1 MRKITVL
8 GGDQRFLYTAKLLQ
22 NSGFSVTLCGFDD
35 FPITLSG
42 DIVLP
47 LPFSRDKSFIS
58 MPNFDLPIADFLYT
72 VSENTTV
79 FGGMLTESFCNAV
92 REKGAIPVDYYD
104 ADLILKNA
112 ALTAQGVLMTIKQQ
126 TELPFSS
133 VKAAV
138 TGFGRTGKEIALA
151 LQKAGISVCCAARR
165 QESREAAAAL
175 GIEAVDFPYLFAHL
189 PEWNLLINTVP
200 SPIFT
205 RDVLQNARK
214 GTVILEIASPPFGTD
229 FDFCAEFGIK
239 AVKALGLPGKCTPKA
254 AGEIIA
260 EKIIEYYK

>member
-1 MRKITVL
+1 MRRITVL
-8 GGDQRFLYTAKLLQ
+8 GGDRRFFYTAEALQ
-22 NSGFSVTLCGFDD
+22 SSGFSVALCGFDD
-35 FPITLSG
+35 FPIVLSG

-58 MPNFDLPIADFLYT
+58 MPNFDLPIADFLRA
-72 VSENTTV
+72 VPQNTTV
-79 FGGMLTESFCNAV
+79 FGGMLTEPFCNAL
-92 REKGAIPVDYYD
+92 RERGAVPVDYYD

-112 ALTAQGVLMTIKQQ
+112 ALTAQGVLMTMKQQ
-126 TELPFSS
+126 VDLPPSS
-133 VKAAV
+133 IKAAV

-151 LQKAGISVCCAARR
+151 LQRAGISVCCAARR
-165 QESREAAAAL
+165 RESREKAATL
-175 GIEAVDFPYLFAHL
+175 GITAIDFPYLYAHL

-205 RDVLQNARK
+205 REVLENVRK

-229 FDFCAEFGIK
+229 FNCCTEFGIK